1 MVSDERRA
9 KRAEAGVDEAMR
21 DTPRE
26 ALARKL
32 RKLDTVPL
40 DAVPGEGSEFTLLVA
55 RRLPTGEV
63 VLLGEIG
70 DDAALLERAARKL
83 LG

>member
-1 MVSDERRA
+1 MMFDRTIRHCRQCGA
-9 KRAEAGVDEAMR
+9 
-21 DTPRE
+21 
-26 ALARKL
+26 
-32 RKLDTVPL
+32 
-40 DAVPGEGSEFTLLVA
+40 LVA